1 MAKRTI
7 YYSDPLH
14 DDFAGNH
21 IRTQVVDQSFPF
33 LHPSRLWAL
42 ASFMIYYWIAIP
54 VVFLICKLY
63 LGLKFE
69 NHRQLHRLGSSGY
82 FLYGNH
88 TQYLDAFLPAMAA
101 FPKRSYVI
109 ANPDAV
115 SIPGLRNL
123 VQLIGC
129 IPVPSEL
136 SGLPAFL
143 EAVGRRFHQGACIG
157 IYPEA
162 HIWPY
167 YTGVRPFS
175 GTSFRYPVKW
185 NAPVVAMAVT
195 YRKRRGLF
203 RWVKRPGMT
212 VTFSPPIYPDL
223 TLHPKAAQ
231 EELRRQVYHFMCR
244 VTARPGNVEYIH
256 YEPFHSEAG
265 SAKGGS
271 L

>member
-1 MAKRTI
+1 MPKKII

-21 IRTQVVDQSFPF
+21 IKTKPVGKDFPY
-33 LHPSRLWAL
+33 LRRSRLWAL
-42 ASFMIYYWIAIP
+42 GSFLVYYAVAVP

-63 LGLKFE
+63 LGMKFE
-69 NHRQLHRLGSSGY
+69 NHRQLRKLRSTGF

-101 FPKRSYVI
+101 FPKRGYVV

-129 IPVPSEL
+129 IPIPSDL
-136 SGLPAFL
+136 GGFPAFL
-143 EAVGRRFHQGACIG
+143 EAVEHRFRQGSCVG

-162 HIWPY
+162 HIWPF
-167 YTGVRPFS
+167 YTGVRPFV
-175 GTSFRYPVKW
+175 GTSFRYPVRLR
-185 NAPVVAMAVT
+185 APVVAMAVT

-203 RWVKRPGMT
+203 HWVKRPGMT
-212 VTFSPPIYPDL
+212 VTFSEPMYPDPV
-223 TLHPKAAQ
+223 LHPKAAQ
-231 EELRRQVYHFMCR
+231 EELRHRTYEFLRQVTSR
-244 VTARPGNVEYIH
+244 SDNVEYIR
-256 YEPFHSEAG
+256 YEFRAVQEEEA
-265 SAKGGS
+265 
-271 L
+271 